1 MDFKLTPF
9 PTLETE
15 RLLLRQIKN
24 EDVNEIFILRSHPD
38 VMQYISR
45 PVAANL
51 EDALNWIAIVDDL
64 LINNNGITWA
74 MTLKGESKMFGSV
87 GLWRFEKEH
96 FRAEI
101 GYAMMPEYNGKG
113 YMTEA
118 IQAVLKYGFE
128 TLGVHSVIGCAS
140 PENKKSIATL
150 ERNNFVREAYFK
162 ENFFWEGKFLDSVV
176 YTILAPQSK

>member
-1 MDFKLTPF
+1 
-9 PTLETE
+9 
-15 RLLLRQIKN
+15 
-24 EDVNEIFILRSHPD
+24 
-38 VMQYISR
+38 
-45 PVAANL
+45 
-51 EDALNWIAIVDDL
+51 
-64 LINNNGITWA
+64 
-74 MTLKGESKMFGSV
+74 MFGTV

-101 GYAMMPEYNGKG
+101 GYAMLPEYNGKG

-128 TLGVHSVIGCAS
+128 TLGVHSVFGCSS

-150 ERNNFVREAYFK
+150 VRNNFVREAYFK
-162 ENFFWEGKFLDSVV
+162 ENFFWQGKFLDSVV